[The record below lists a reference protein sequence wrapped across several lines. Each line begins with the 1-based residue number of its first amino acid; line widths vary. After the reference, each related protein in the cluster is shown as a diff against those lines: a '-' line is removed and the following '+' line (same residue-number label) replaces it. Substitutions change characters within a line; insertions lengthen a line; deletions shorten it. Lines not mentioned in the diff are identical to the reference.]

1 MLPDVFP
8 VRDFPVSR
16 TTSAAL
22 YLQDEISFAGGA
34 FRLVPAVRVDRYE
47 LRPEVDPIFAGDNP
61 GVAVADL
68 DETSVSPKLGAVWHF
83 APDWS
88 LFGGYARGFR
98 SPPYGDVN
106 LGLHRKSTRLNSS
119 H

>member
-68 DETSVSPKLGAVWHF
+68 EETSVSPKLGAVWRSEEHTSELQ
-83 APDWS
+83 S
-88 LFGGYARGFR
+88 LMRNSYAA
-98 SPPYGDVN
+98 
-106 LGLHRKSTRLNSS
+106 
-119 H
+119 